1 MQTER
6 SGPET
11 TASSTKSEASRPWEV
26 LRIVLGV
33 MYLLG
38 ALAHLVLGVSAPEI
52 YRQFANQALVAPYT
66 DLWQTLVVPFLAILQ
81 PLVILFELGLVVA
94 LCWRGRA
101 VLLGHAAGAVF
112 QAGLILSG
120 PWGPINAVLALVHVA
135 ALRRA
140 YPRTVLELVRRRET
154 GT

>member
-1 MQTER
+1 MRTT
-6 SGPET
+6 SSVPEKT
-11 TASSTKSEASRPWEV
+11 DPSTKPGAGRRWEV

-38 ALAHLVLGVSAPEI
+38 AFAHVALGVLAPET
-52 YRQFANQALVAPYT
+52 YQQFANQALVALYT
-66 DLWQTLVVPFLAILQ
+66 DLWQSLVVPFLAILQ

-112 QAGLILSG
+112 QAGLVLSG
-120 PWGPINAVLALVHVA
+120 PWGPINAALALLHVA